1 MQDEVV
7 RVRSELKIFFP
18 IAETWDCVKE
28 ACESEDG
35 YTNSPKV
42 TASSKELL
50 MKIMQSTS
58 AESERQ
64 LIDSPGGGCVWAII
78 EQEGALV

>member
-1 MQDEVV
+1 M
-7 RVRSELKIFFP
+7 
-18 IAETWDCVKE
+18 E
-28 ACESEDG
+28 ACESEDS

-64 LIDSPGGGCVWAII
+64 VIDRPGGGRLLNKKVHLCKRISINFRKTVPRKWKPNSP
-78 EQEGALV
+78 GCPT

>member
-1 MQDEVV
+1 M
-7 RVRSELKIFFP
+7 
-18 IAETWDCVKE
+18 E
-28 ACESEDG
+28 ACESEDS
-35 YTNSPKV
+35 YTNSPEV

-64 LIDSPGGGCVWAII
+64 VIDSPGGGCV
-78 EQEGALV
+78 GDY

>member
-1 MQDEVV
+1 M
-7 RVRSELKIFFP
+7 
-18 IAETWDCVKE
+18 
-28 ACESEDG
+28 SEDG